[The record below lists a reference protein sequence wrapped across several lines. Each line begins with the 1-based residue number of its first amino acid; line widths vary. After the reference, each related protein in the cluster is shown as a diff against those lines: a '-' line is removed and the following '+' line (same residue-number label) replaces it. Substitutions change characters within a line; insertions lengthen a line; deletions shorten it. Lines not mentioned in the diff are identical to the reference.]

1 MSKVFDKKF
10 VSLQPKTRLYLYF
23 NRMKIFCIG
32 RNYAKHA
39 KELGNDLPTEPIVFC
54 KPPTALL
61 NDGKPF
67 YHPNFSENIHHEI
80 ELVLRVC
87 KNGKAIDP
95 KFAHKYYNQITV
107 GIDFTARDWQ
117 NKLKDKGQPWEI
129 AKAFDG
135 SAPVGSFIPLSEIE
149 DMANIEFSM
158 TKNEQVVQHGFTR
171 DLIFSFDE
179 LVSYISRFFTIQP
192 GDLIFTGTPEG
203 VSQVKIG
210 DNLEGFIGNRKL
222 LSCKVC

>member
-1 MSKVFDKKF
+1 
-10 VSLQPKTRLYLYF
+10 
-23 NRMKIFCIG
+23 MKIFCIG
-32 RNYAKHA
+32 RNYAKHV

-149 DMANIEFSM
+149 DMSNIEFSM
-158 TKNEQVVQHGFTR
+158 TKNEQVVQHGFTPR
-171 DLIFSFDE
+171 FNF
-179 LVSYISRFFTIQP
+179 LV
-192 GDLIFTGTPEG
+192 
-203 VSQVKIG
+203 
-210 DNLEGFIGNRKL
+210 
-222 LSCKVC
+222 

>member
-1 MSKVFDKKF
+1 M
-10 VSLQPKTRLYLYF
+10 QPKTRLYLDF

-32 RNYAKHA
+32 RNYAKHV

-149 DMANIEFSM
+149 DMSNIEFSM

>member
-1 MSKVFDKKF
+1 
-10 VSLQPKTRLYLYF
+10 
-23 NRMKIFCIG
+23 MKIFCIG

-149 DMANIEFSM
+149 DMSNI
-158 TKNEQVVQHGFTR
+158 V
-171 DLIFSFDE
+171 
-179 LVSYISRFFTIQP
+179 
-192 GDLIFTGTPEG
+192 
-203 VSQVKIG
+203 
-210 DNLEGFIGNRKL
+210 
-222 LSCKVC
+222 

>member
-1 MSKVFDKKF
+1 
-10 VSLQPKTRLYLYF
+10 
-23 NRMKIFCIG
+23 MKIFCIG
-32 RNYAKHA
+32 RNYAKHV

-149 DMANIEFSM
+149 DMSNIEFSM

>member
-1 MSKVFDKKF
+1 
-10 VSLQPKTRLYLYF
+10 
-23 NRMKIFCIG
+23 MKIFCIG

-149 DMANIEFSM
+149 DMSNIEFSM

>member
-1 MSKVFDKKF
+1 MSKVFGKKF
-10 VSLQPKTRLYLYF
+10 VPLQPKTRLYLYF

>member
-1 MSKVFDKKF
+1 
-10 VSLQPKTRLYLYF
+10 LQPKTRLYLDF

-32 RNYAKHA
+32 RNYAKHV

-149 DMANIEFSM
+149 DMSNIEFSM

>member
-1 MSKVFDKKF
+1 M
-10 VSLQPKTRLYLYF
+10 QPKTRLYLDF

-149 DMANIEFSM
+149 DMSNIEFSM

>member
-1 MSKVFDKKF
+1 
-10 VSLQPKTRLYLYF
+10 
-23 NRMKIFCIG
+23 MKIFCIG

-87 KNGKAIDP
+87 KNGKTIDP

-149 DMANIEFSM
+149 DMSNIEFSM

>member
-1 MSKVFDKKF
+1 
-10 VSLQPKTRLYLYF
+10 
-23 NRMKIFCIG
+23 MKIFCIG

-87 KNGKAIDP
+87 KNGKAIDT

>member
-1 MSKVFDKKF
+1 M
-10 VSLQPKTRLYLYF
+10 QPKTRLYLDF

-32 RNYAKHA
+32 RNYAKHV

-149 DMANIEFSM
+149 DMSNIEFSM

-171 DLIFSFDE
+171 DLVFSFDE

>member
-1 MSKVFDKKF
+1 MSKVFGKKF

>member
-1 MSKVFDKKF
+1 
-10 VSLQPKTRLYLYF
+10 
-23 NRMKIFCIG
+23 MKIFCIG

-149 DMANIEFSM
+149 DMSNIEFSM

-192 GDLIFTGTPEG
+192 GDLIFTGTPED